1 MVFCCC
7 SHGFSGYVVFVVLE
21 AGFVCLDDDNDEFS
35 SEDSLRFDELDVD
48 RFRFVKPKLSKC
60 SSLVFCR
67 CFLRLIPCQLSDVS
81 DEDLG
86 LSVRHSLSLSSWYIG
101 AGLVVY
107 AKVIALL
114 RSSIFPG

>member
-7 SHGFSGYVVFVVLE
+7 SHGFSGFVVFVVLE

-35 SEDSLRFDELDVD
+35 SEASLRFDELDVD

-67 CFLRLIPCQLSDVS
+67 CFLRLIPYQLTDVS
-81 DEDLG
+81 DEELG
-86 LSVRHSLSLSSWYIG
+86 LSVRHSLSLSSLYMG
-101 AGLVVY
+101 VGLVVY

-114 RSSIFPG
+114 RSSLYPG